1 MGRRRITMVSK
12 YDENDDDEDDAD
24 NDGDDNGD
32 VDVEADGDG
41 DGDGKFS
48 STVHITES
56 FYLLYLLNIHSF
68 YSLKSRQ
75 IDTSATAQFHSS
87 F

>member
-1 MGRRRITMVSK
+1 MVSK

-32 VDVEADGDG
+32 IDVEGDG

-56 FYLLYLLNIHSF
+56 FYLLYLLNILSF
-68 YSLKSRQ
+68 HSLKSRQ
-75 IDTSATAQFHSS
+75 LDTSATAQFYSS

>member
-32 VDVEADGDG
+32 IDVEGDG

-56 FYLLYLLNIHSF
+56 LYLLYYLFNGTHI
-68 YSLKSRQ
+68 YRQ
-75 IDTSATAQFHSS
+75 RKT
-87 F
+87 